1 MLTPVLG
8 SWEKYNKEDMCVHV
22 CREREKERDI
32 KELTQVI
39 VGLQFSSVSQL
50 YLTICDPMD
59 CSTPG
64 FLVVGLGQSKFC
76 RIGWLTGNLAES

>member
-39 VGLQFSSVSQL
+39 VGLQFSLSVVSD
-50 YLTICDPMD
+50 YL
-59 CSTPG
+59 
-64 FLVVGLGQSKFC
+64 
-76 RIGWLTGNLAES
+76 